1 MGAHAHVPAEE
12 PKNVDTR
19 HLCSFMSTPSA
30 FGETTPDLLHIN
42 MCKKYQISRTT
53 LKQFCAKSSNVI
65 NYKLLLNPN
74 PNLALAN
81 CLLDLLTANVTH
93 FIGMLCIHLCMM
105 YFECVLIKFLGYRS
119 FFRALK
125 IHHIISFYKQIFSGT
140 QEARKNTKQKQNQTK
155 EEKLK
160 PLYH

>member
-1 MGAHAHVPAEE
+1 
-12 PKNVDTR
+12 
-19 HLCSFMSTPSA
+19 
-30 FGETTPDLLHIN
+30 
-42 MCKKYQISRTT
+42 
-53 LKQFCAKSSNVI
+53 
-65 NYKLLLNPN
+65 
-74 PNLALAN
+74 
-81 CLLDLLTANVTH
+81 
-93 FIGMLCIHLCMM
+93 MLCIHLCMM

-160 PLYH
+160 PLYHISNIWFLDRIKKLNWTISMMKCINCFCFLNIAFFAHCFICECYFCSLLFIWLLFMLLLLYQHALYAYAFLLACFFWA

>member
-1 MGAHAHVPAEE
+1 M
-12 PKNVDTR
+12 
-19 HLCSFMSTPSA
+19 
-30 FGETTPDLLHIN
+30 
-42 MCKKYQISRTT
+42 
-53 LKQFCAKSSNVI
+53 I

-74 PNLALAN
+74 PNLALTN
-81 CLLDLLTANVTH
+81 CLWDLLTANVTH
-93 FIGMLCIHLCMM
+93 FIGMLCIHLYMM

-119 FFRALK
+119 FFGALK

-160 PLYH
+160 PLYHISNIWFLDRIKTELNPECPGGDGSNDTSHSPNGLKTPDVSSAVRFSFYSIQKSNIGYVV